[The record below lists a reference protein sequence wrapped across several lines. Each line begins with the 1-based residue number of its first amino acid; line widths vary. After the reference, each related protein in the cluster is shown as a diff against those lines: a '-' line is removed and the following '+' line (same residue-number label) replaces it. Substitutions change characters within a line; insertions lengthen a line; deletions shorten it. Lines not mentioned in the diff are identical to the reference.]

1 MSKTYTAPDGRTCTA
16 DGSLLDV
23 TLLAAVAALSSLR
36 LPAVRVN
43 DDGNV
48 VPAGDDAEDG
58 DTEGAADGM
67 AVDDAQQP
75 AARYYPHDPHS
86 HGLT

>member
-1 MSKTYTAPDGRTCTA
+1 MYRCACTA

-48 VPAGDDAEDG
+48 VPAGEDADDGSAEA
-58 DTEGAADGM
+58 AADGM
-67 AVDDAQQP
+67 AEDDAQQP
-75 AARYYPHDPHS
+75 ASRYRP
-86 HGLT
+86 T